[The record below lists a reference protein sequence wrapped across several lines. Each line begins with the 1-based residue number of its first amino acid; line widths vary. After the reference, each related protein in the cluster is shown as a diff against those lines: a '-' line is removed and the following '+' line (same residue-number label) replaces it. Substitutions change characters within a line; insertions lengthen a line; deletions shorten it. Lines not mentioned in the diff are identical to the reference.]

1 MPTFQRLSQKELKLY
16 SSLKMKKYRE
26 QYGMFVAEGQK
37 VVEETISLFEVV
49 AVLSSSDA
57 TLNDLK
63 RRCSFEDSKIRL
75 TEEREMDRLSALDK
89 GRDLIAVYKIPE
101 APRITEELG
110 LCVALDAVQ
119 NPGNMGT
126 IIRLCD
132 WLGIR
137 HLLCGEGC
145 VDIYNPKVVQATAG
159 ALGSVVVHENVS
171 LKEVLPQHFKTI
183 CGTKMEGTTISKA
196 PQYNL
201 DSSVC
206 VLFGNEGHGISL
218 ELQNICTNFYS
229 IPAAAS
235 STTESLNVGI
245 SAAIILSKF
254 IGLT

>member
-1 MPTFQRLSQKELKLY
+1 MTTVQRLSQKELKLY

-26 QYGMFVAEGQK
+26 EHGLFVAEGFK
-37 VVEETISLFEVV
+37 VVEETMAFFEVV
-49 AVLSSSDA
+49 AILSSSEA

-63 RRCSFEDSKIRL
+63 RNCPFEEGKARL
-75 TEEREMDRLSALDK
+75 TEEREMERLSALDR
-89 GRDLIAVYKIPE
+89 GRDLIAVYKIPT
-101 APRITEELG
+101 PPHFSDTLG

-119 NPGNMGT
+119 NPGNIGT

-137 HLLCGEGC
+137 HILCGKGC

-159 ALGSVVVHENVS
+159 ALGSVIVHEN
-171 LKEVLPQHFKTI
+171 LPLEEILPQHFNTI
-183 CGTKMEGTTISKA
+183 CGTKMEGVPINKA
-196 PQYNL
+196 PLYNL
-201 DSSVC
+201 DDSVC
-206 VLFGNEGHGISL
+206 VLFGNEGHGISP
-218 ELQNICTNFYS
+218 ELQEVCTDFYS
-229 IPAAAS
+229 VPAASS